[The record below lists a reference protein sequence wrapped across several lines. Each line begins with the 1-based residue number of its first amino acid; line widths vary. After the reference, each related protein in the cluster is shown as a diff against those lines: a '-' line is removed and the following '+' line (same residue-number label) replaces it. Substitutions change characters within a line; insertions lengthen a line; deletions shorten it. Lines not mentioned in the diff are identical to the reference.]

1 MLYGFPFGSFIVTYR
16 RSVQVIAL
24 RAVQSE
30 DFMTADWY
38 VPIYQIFD
46 NEHSG

>member
-1 MLYGFPFGSFIVTYR
+1 MFSDPECGYH
-16 RSVQVIAL
+16 QVVAL

-38 VPIYQIFD
+38 VLLCP
-46 NEHSG
+46 GT